1 MLLVLGQH
9 CMLLLLLSE
18 DVLLGEQR
26 LLLTPHWLLLRQ
38 QRLLLRCQNS
48 GTCCLLLLLCNT
60 LELLLLSLDSAWF
73 LHFDWIPSSAP
84 LHHPLLPLL
93 LLPLWGDP
101 WPLLLLLLLNSA
113 LSDNGSSLALLL
125 PCQGSVQALLRVA
138 QRLLDQLLSNCTS
151 LAA

>member
-9 CMLLLLLSE
+9 CMLLLLLSK

-26 LLLTPHWLLLRQ
+26 LLLTPHRLLLRQ
-38 QRLLLRCQNS
+38 QGLLLWCQNS

-60 LELLLLSLDSAWF
+60 LELLLLSFDSAWF
-73 LHFDWIPSSAP
+73 LHFDWISSSAP

-101 WPLLLLLLLNSA
+101 RPLLLLLSSA
-113 LSDNGSSLALLL
+113 LGDDGSSLALLL
-125 PCQGSVQALLRVA
+125 PCKCSVQALLRVA

-151 LAA
+151 